1 MVKKVL
7 KNAKIKNHSI
17 LDYFKKISPKLNHS
31 NSSPINNNIKVQ
43 AKNEIKNNN
52 LNLKKI
58 RKIRHFKRI
67 KKIKPKKKKSI
78 IKRSFSDSDSY
89 NNSNESIIKFNDSG
103 KSSNIKY
110 NDSIG
115 SYNKYNDDSS
125 SSSIVLGSISF
136 KPRIETSYN
145 NKSINKNK
153 YNFLFNGDG
162 DGDIDNNL
170 GDIKPEWMQ
179 EKTEKIMY
187 SKLRYNL
194 EILDYIDYITPK
206 GWDKAKR
213 EIAFDKL
220 KQLVNSYNNNLS
232 VVLFGSSSQNTCTVF
247 SDIDVTII
255 DENNKY
261 NYPFLEKEELNQLM
275 HYLIRNKYSYDIQLI
290 NAKVPIL
297 KGTHDLTGV
306 KIDISYNRMNGYEDS
321 FFIKNILE
329 ENNIL
334 RQAIIILKIL
344 LKENYL
350 NEPYSGGMSSYLL
363 FHLVYFFDIKSKESK
378 NMKYHNVFYFLFY
391 FFEYFGTKF
400 DFEMYGI
407 SLNTENPGK
416 IFYKYGDY
424 YMNDYKYIC
433 VEGINERY
441 VNIGKNCFNYERVVD
456 LFKNTFHIIQNS
468 VDINTLSLLDK
479 LRFPSK
485 KSHLFD
491 F

>member
-1 MVKKVL
+1 MGKKVL
-7 KNAKIKNHSI
+7 KTEKIKNYSI
-17 LDYFKKISPKLNHS
+17 LEYFKKSSAKLNHP
-31 NSSPINNNIKVQ
+31 NSSPINNINKAQ
-43 AKNEIKNNN
+43 TKTEIKNNN
-52 LNLKKI
+52 LNLKRI
-58 RKIRHFKRI
+58 RKIRRFKRI
-67 KKIKPKKKKSI
+67 KKIKPKKKKPI
-78 IKRSFSDSDSY
+78 IKKSFNDSDSY
-89 NNSNESIIKFNDSG
+89 NNSNESIINFKDSGESSSVKFNDS
-103 KSSNIKY
+103 IE
-110 NDSIG
+110 

-125 SSSIVLGSISF
+125 SSSLELGNILF
-136 KPRIETSYN
+136 KRRIETSYN
-145 NKSINKNK
+145 NKPINKNK
-153 YNFLFNGDG
+153 YNFLFND
-162 DGDIDNNL
+162 DDIDNNI

-179 EKTEKIMY
+179 EKTEKTMY

-275 HYLIRNKYSYDIQLI
+275 HYLIRNKYSYDIQII

-297 KGTHDLTGV
+297 KGTHNLTGV

-321 FFIKNILE
+321 FFIRNILA

-363 FHLVYFFDIKSKESK
+363 FHLVYFFDIHCKESK
-378 NMKYHNVFYFLFY
+378 NMKYHNVFFFLFY

-407 SLNTENPGK
+407 SLNKENPGK
-416 IFYKYGDY
+416 IFVKYGEY
-424 YMNDYKYIC
+424 YMNDYTNIC

-441 VNIGKNCFNYERVVD
+441 INIGKNCFNYERVVE
-456 LFKNTFHIIQNS
+456 LFKDTFHIIQNS
-468 VDINTLSLLDK
+468 VDINTLSLLNK
-479 LRFPSK
+479 LKFPLK

>member
-1 MVKKVL
+1 MGKKVL
-7 KNAKIKNHSI
+7 KTEKIKNHSI
-17 LDYFKKISPKLNHS
+17 LEYFKKSSPKLNHP
-31 NSSPINNNIKVQ
+31 NSSPINNINKAQ
-43 AKNEIKNNN
+43 TKTEIKNNN

-67 KKIKPKKKKSI
+67 KKIKPKKKKPI
-78 IKRSFSDSDSY
+78 IKECFNDSDSY
-89 NNSNESIIKFNDSG
+89 NNANESIINFNDSGESLSIKFNDS
-103 KSSNIKY
+103 KE
-110 NDSIG
+110 

-125 SSSIVLGSISF
+125 SSSLELGNILF
-136 KPRIETSYN
+136 KRRIETSYN
-145 NKSINKNK
+145 NKPINKNK
-153 YNFLFNGDG
+153 YNFLFND
-162 DGDIDNNL
+162 DDIDNNM
-170 GDIKPEWMQ
+170 GNIKPEWMQ
-179 EKTEKIMY
+179 EKTEKTLY
-187 SKLRYNL
+187 AKLRYNL

-220 KQLVNSYNNNLS
+220 KQLIKSYNNNMS
-232 VVLFGSSSQNTCTVF
+232 AVLFGSSSQNTCTVF

-261 NYPFLEKEELNQLM
+261 NYPFLEKEELHQLM
-275 HYLIRNKYSYDIQLI
+275 HYLIRNKYSHDIQII

-297 KGTHDLTGV
+297 KGTHNLTGI

-321 FFIKNILE
+321 IFIKNILE

-334 RQAIIILKIL
+334 RQAIIFLKIL

-363 FHLVYFFDIKSKESK
+363 FHLVYFFDIHCKESK
-378 NMKYHNVFYFLFY
+378 NMKYHNVFFFLFY

-407 SLNTENPGK
+407 SLNKENPGK
-416 IFYKYGDY
+416 IFVKYGEY
-424 YMNDYKYIC
+424 YMNDYTNIC

-441 VNIGKNCFNYERVVD
+441 VNIGKNCFNYEKVVD
-456 LFKNTFHIIQNS
+456 LFKDTFHIIQNS
-468 VDINTLSLLDK
+468 VDINTLSLLNK
-479 LRFPSK
+479 LKFPLK